1 MALALGIVALGV
13 PSPSRANDFPS
24 RLIRVIVPFPAGG
37 TMDVAARVT
46 SEHLSQQL
54 RQPIIVDNRGGAN
67 GVIGTDAVAKAAPD
81 GYTLLEV
88 TGSFVVNASVRR
100 KLPYDPLGDFVPVTE
115 MGRSSGYLLLVHPS
129 VPARNVQELIE
140 GSRAPNT
147 NWYYS
152 SPGIGN
158 TMHLAAEIFK
168 MKTGA
173 VLTHVPYRGV
183 APAVAGLVGGEV
195 QMTIM
200 PPLVGL
206 EHVRGG
212 TLKAL
217 AFTGPARWSELPDVP
232 TMAEAGYPELVID
245 AGWFGLFAPA
255 GTPAPVVDRLYAEMR
270 KVLAIPKVADT
281 LRKGGYEPQGSTPA
295 EFSRFVQSELQR
307 YADIVKAAKIEPE

>member
-1 MALALGIVALGV
+1 MTFVKAAVALAFGVLTVATNAIA
-13 PSPSRANDFPS
+13 RADDFPS

-100 KLPYDPLGDFVPVTE
+100 KLPYDPLRDFVPVTE
-115 MGRSSGYLLLVHPS
+115 MGRSAGYLLLVHPS
-129 VPARNVQELIE
+129 VPAKNVREFIE

-173 VLTHVPYRGV
+173 ILTHVPYRGV

-217 AFTGPARWSELPDVP
+217 AFTGSTRWSELPDVP
-232 TMAEAGYPELVID
+232 
-245 AGWFGLFAPA
+245 
-255 GTPAPVVDRLYAEMR
+255 
-270 KVLAIPKVADT
+270 
-281 LRKGGYEPQGSTPA
+281 
-295 EFSRFVQSELQR
+295 
-307 YADIVKAAKIEPE
+307 KIGRAHV